1 MFHWLRD
8 VTGLAFL
15 PAVGRLII
23 SSFMLV
29 AGIGIAMLLMKRP
42 KPDRPATWAECMAGA
57 VGVFA
62 LFALAYGVVPHEWLT
77 FANAK
82 LGWGDSTKFVFT
94 SHEHIL
100 GLISVNYPFKFPFSA
115 VRDIVA
121 VLIYLI
127 GFGANLV
134 LFKKWQERS
143 KVEPAGETAEVEP
156 VGTSRFGRPLRRLR
170 QRTRVDA

>member
-57 VGVFA
+57 VGVFG

-77 FANAK
+77 FANSY
-82 LGWGDSTKFVFT
+82 LNMSTDR
-94 SHEHIL
+94 
-100 GLISVNYPFKFPFSA
+100 LIKWPPWPLTRYVKFPFSA